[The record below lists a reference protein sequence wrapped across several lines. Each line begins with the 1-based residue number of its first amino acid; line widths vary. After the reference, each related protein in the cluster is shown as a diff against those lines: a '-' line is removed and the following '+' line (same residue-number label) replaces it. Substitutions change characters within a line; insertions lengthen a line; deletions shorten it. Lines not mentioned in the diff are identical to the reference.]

1 MDIQVAQTLFSAV
14 DASLKSSLVNGTSKV
29 MVGLGA
35 LIGTMWMLSFTLRSI
50 RWIYMGMSEVF
61 KDVIFEIFKVAAIAG
76 MAFNVGWFVDTIVP
90 FVTGLPAWMGGIL
103 SGQEGNQLNQVDAMI
118 SSYVDGLIKLTSMMK
133 FNIVTTEVSV
143 IYLSIQAV
151 VFYLLG
157 GIPFILVAVGTLIT
171 LKVATTIMLAV
182 GPVFIAFALFD
193 QTRQWFMGWVSLMA
207 GFMLTQ
213 VLFAVVLGLEIG
225 FINSFIIKNG
235 EIDTTLLGNISMLI
249 YFAAFTLLATELPNY
264 AASVMGGTSS
274 GAATGLGG
282 ILGKASGAGAAMK
295 MSKAAGGLA
304 SKYLRGK
311 FGNRM
316 S

>member
-35 LIGTMWMLSFTLRSI
+35 LIGTMWILSFTLRSI

-76 MAFNVGWFVDTIVP
+76 MAFNVVWFVGTIVP

-118 SSYVDGLIKLTSMMK
+118 SSYVDGLTKLTSMMK

-235 EIDTTLLGNISMLI
+235 QIDTTLLGNISMLI

-274 GAATGLGG
+274 GAATGLGA
-282 ILGKASGAGAAMK
+282 ILGKASGAGTAMK
-295 MSKAAGGLA
+295 MSKAAGGVA

-311 FGNRM
+311 FGNRV